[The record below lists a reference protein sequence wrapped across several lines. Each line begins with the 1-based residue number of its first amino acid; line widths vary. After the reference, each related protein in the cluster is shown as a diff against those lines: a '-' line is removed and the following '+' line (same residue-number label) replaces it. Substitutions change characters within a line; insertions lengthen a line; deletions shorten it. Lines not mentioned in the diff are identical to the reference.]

1 MLLSRNIRPPSWP
14 LGNCS
19 EMAREQN
26 MVQNANVCKTL
37 NAE

>member
-1 MLLSRNIRPPSWP
+1 MFLSRNIRPSSWP

-26 MVQNANVCKTL
+26 TVQNANVCKKL